1 MIHLCQVKTKKE
13 LSFFYRFL
21 RKIYLDNPHYR
32 NTESDILQLLIGG
45 NSAFHQH
52 ATVIPFLIL
61 DGGVCAGRF
70 ALIKDDKLKDY
81 VQIAFFEADWGLE
94 NLWTAIKM
102 KARQLFPQA
111 PKIVVG
117 ICGHLNYA
125 AGFLANK
132 FREPPVFGLPYNP
145 PYYLEYFQE
154 ITARELV
161 SFRFPNQPFIDL
173 RKQGKLMSDI
183 GTIRLRHLD
192 KSYLKRD
199 VEIYTKLNNQCFQEH
214 PYWSNRTVAEDYEL
228 FHPFR
233 WLLKEENLIIAEDQ
247 GLPVGFLLWYPDFNQ
262 LVEGG
267 QELSLRHVL
276 KYHLLNPVD
285 TVRLTEIAVIPEYRR
300 KGVVQAMVADMTDSL
315 AAANYK
321 YTEGGFIFSENKAS
335 IGVTSQFLHKAFGK
349 PVNPYRKYVVFDGKL
364 G

>member
-1 MIHLCQVKTKKE
+1 M
-13 LSFFYRFL
+13 
-21 RKIYLDNPHYR
+21 
-32 NTESDILQLLIGG
+32 
-45 NSAFHQH
+45 
-52 ATVIPFLIL
+52 

-70 ALIKDDKLKDY
+70 ALIKDEKLNDY
-81 VQIAFFEADWGLE
+81 VQVAFFEADWGLE
-94 NLWTAIKM
+94 NLSTAIKM
-102 KARQLFPQA
+102 KARQLFTEA
-111 PKIVVG
+111 TKIVVG
-117 ICGHLNYA
+117 VCGHLNYA

-154 ITARELV
+154 MDERELV
-161 SFRFPNQPFIDL
+161 SFRFSNQQFFDL
-173 RKQGKLMSDI
+173 RKQGKLMPDI
-183 GTIRLRHLD
+183 GKIRLRHLD
-192 KSYLKRD
+192 KSNLKRD
-199 VEIYTKLNNQCFQEH
+199 VEIYTKLNNQCFPEH
-214 PYWSNRTVAEDYEL
+214 PYWSDRTSEEDYEL

-247 GLPVGFLLWYPDFNQ
+247 GRPVGFLLWYPDFNQ

-267 QELSLRHVL
+267 QELSISQVL

-315 AAANYK
+315 ARGNYK

-335 IGVTSQFLHKAFGK
+335 IGITSLLLQKAFGK
-349 PVNPYRKYVVFDGKL
+349 PVKPYRRFVVFDGNL
-364 G
+364 S